1 MTEVFLKFEG
11 SSFKKN
17 QSEELRGKKEQ
28 PINNQKLY
36 SRRREE
42 KEKAEN
48 TLEETMTRSFP
59 YLLGKKCLQIREAQ
73 EN

>member
-1 MTEVFLKFEG
+1 MTEGFLKFEG

-28 PINNQKLY
+28 NNQKLY

-59 YLLGKKCLQIREAQ
+59 YLLGEKMFT
-73 EN
+73 N

>member
-1 MTEVFLKFEG
+1 MTEGFLKFEG

-17 QSEELRGKKEQ
+17 QSEELTGRKEQ

-36 SRRREE
+36 SKRREE

-48 TLEETMTRSFP
+48 TFEETMARSVP
-59 YLLGKKCLQIREAQ
+59 YLLGEKIFT
-73 EN
+73 N